1 MIVKNKNKNKSINKN
16 KQVRKNIPCLSQIA
30 IESENREY
38 DLMIQ
43 TLNRIKTV
51 S

>member
-1 MIVKNKNKNKSINKN
+1 MIVKNKNKNKSIDKN
-16 KQVRKNIPCLSQIA
+16 KQVSKNIQCLSQLA
-30 IESENREY
+30 VESENREY

-43 TLNRIKTV
+43 TLNKIKAG

>member
-1 MIVKNKNKNKSINKN
+1 MIIKNKNKNKSINKN
-16 KQVRKNIPCLSQIA
+16 KQAHKNTPCLSQLA
-30 IESENREY
+30 NREY

-43 TLNRIKTV
+43 TLNRIKAG

>member
-16 KQVRKNIPCLSQIA
+16 KQVQKNTPCLSQLTV
-30 IESENREY
+30 ESENREY

-43 TLNRIKTV
+43 TLNRIKTA

>member
-16 KQVRKNIPCLSQIA
+16 QQVQKNTPCLSQLV
-30 IESENREY
+30 IESENREHN
-38 DLMIQ
+38 LMIQ
-43 TLNRIKTV
+43 TLNRIKAG

>member
-16 KQVRKNIPCLSQIA
+16 KQVQKNTPCLSQLA

-38 DLMIQ
+38 DLMIH